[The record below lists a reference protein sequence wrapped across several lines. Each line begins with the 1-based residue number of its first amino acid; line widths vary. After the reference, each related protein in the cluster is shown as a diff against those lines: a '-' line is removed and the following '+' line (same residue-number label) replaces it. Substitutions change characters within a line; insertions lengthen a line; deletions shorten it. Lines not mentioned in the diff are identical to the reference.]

1 MLRVVMVVLMDGSR
15 VAMLHPRLTC
25 GGLPLCVAMI
35 RHPFAACSHGGVKK
49 ARFIGRFDQDKPH
62 HVTMEL
68 QGAPPSCNSPSVY
81 MNEYVILRKVLST
94 RLRFEVGVGNADAP
108 N

>member
-1 MLRVVMVVLMDGSR
+1 MDGSR

-25 GGLPLCVAMI
+25 GGVPLCVAMI
-35 RHPFAACSHGGVKK
+35 RQPFAARSPGGVKK

-68 QGAPPSCNSPSVY
+68 QGAPPSCDSPSVY
-81 MNEYVILRKVLST
+81 MNEYIKKSAQYAVAI
-94 RLRFEVGVGNADAP
+94 
-108 N
+108 